1 MTKFWYALFLLFISL
16 PAHALEFNKYHSQDE
31 IKSWLLDLAKQHP
44 ELVKLK
50 FLGYS
55 QQGREI
61 NYIIIS
67 KHHEQENQ
75 PALYFNGTHHG
86 NEKSSTES
94 ILGLIDFIIDNRSE
108 PVVSEIL
115 DQYAIYLQPIVN
127 PDGHALHSRMD
138 SVGRD
143 PNRDYSFPERDEQES
158 FKIQDVRLVK
168 SLVDQVK
175 FRAAGAFHS
184 GLEAI
189 LWPWCF
195 TPQRNAENDTFY
207 TLSKMTA
214 DAMGISRYAQ
224 SYSDYPTRGEFI
236 DYVFMAH
243 GTLALTFEVSPEPTP
258 AAPRLAHYVQRSVK
272 GALAFMRGVMA
283 LDRGNLRIQAAP
295 DSKLVSK
302 VDFDFKAWKKTE

>member
-1 MTKFWYALFLLFISL
+1 M
-16 PAHALEFNKYHSQDE
+16 
-31 IKSWLLDLAKQHP
+31 
-44 ELVKLK
+44 
-50 FLGYS
+50 
-55 QQGREI
+55 
-61 NYIIIS
+61 
-67 KHHEQENQ
+67 

-94 ILGLIDFIIDNRSE
+94 ILGLIDFIVENRNE
-108 PVVSEIL
+108 PTVSEIL
-115 DQYAIYLQPIVN
+115 DHYSIYLQPIVN

-143 PNRDYSFPERDEQES
+143 PNRDYSFPERDEQDS
-158 FKIQDVRLVK
+158 FKIQDIRLVR

-184 GLEAI
+184 GMEAI

-207 TLSKMTA
+207 TLSKITA
-214 DAMGISRYAQ
+214 GAMGISRFTQ

-258 AAPRLAHYVQRSVK
+258 PATRLAYYVQRSVK
-272 GALAFMRGVMA
+272 GSMAFMRAVMA
-283 LDRGNLRIQAAP
+283 LDRGSLPIQAAP
-295 DSKLVSK
+295 DAKTARK
-302 VDFDFKAWKKTE
+302 VEFDAKAWKKAE

>member
-1 MTKFWYALFLLFISL
+1 MTRLWYALFLLFISL
-16 PAHALEFNKYHSQDE
+16 PAHALEFNKYHTQEE
-31 IKSWLLDLAKQHP
+31 IKSWMLDLAKKHQD
-44 ELVKLK
+44 LVKFK

-61 NYIIIS
+61 NYLIIS
-67 KHHEQENQ
+67 KQTGQENL

-94 ILGLIDFIIDNRSE
+94 ILGLIDFIIDNRNE
-108 PVVSEIL
+108 PSVSEIL
-115 DQYAIYLQPIVN
+115 DNYTIYLQPIVN

-143 PNRDYSFPERDEQES
+143 PNRDYSFPERDEQDS
-158 FKIQDVRLVK
+158 FKIQDIRLVK

-195 TPQRNAENDTFY
+195 TPQRNAEVDTFY
-207 TLSKMTA
+207 TLSKLTA
-214 DAMGISRYAQ
+214 GAMGINRFTQ

-243 GTLALTFEVSPEPTP
+243 GTLALTFEVSAEPTP
-258 AAPRLAHYVQRSVK
+258 PASRLSFYVQRSVK
-272 GALAFMRGVMA
+272 GAMTFMRAVMA
-283 LDRGNLRIQAAP
+283 LDRGTLQIQSAP
-295 DSKLVSK
+295 DPKLVNK
-302 VDFDFKAWKKTE
+302 IDIDFNAWKKTE

>member
-1 MTKFWYALFLLFISL
+1 MTRLWYALFLLFISL
-16 PAHALEFNKYHSQDE
+16 PAHALEFNKYHTQEE
-31 IKSWLLDLAKQHP
+31 IKSWMLDLAKKHQD
-44 ELVKLK
+44 LVKFK

-61 NYIIIS
+61 NYLIIS
-67 KHHEQENQ
+67 KQTGQENL

-94 ILGLIDFIIDNRSE
+94 ILGLIDFIVDNRNE
-108 PVVSEIL
+108 PYVSEIL
-115 DQYAIYLQPIVN
+115 DNYTIYLQPIVN

-143 PNRDYSFPERDEQES
+143 PNRDYSFPERDEQDS
-158 FKIQDVRLVK
+158 FKIQDIRLVK

-207 TLSKMTA
+207 TLSKLTA
-214 DAMGISRYAQ
+214 GAMGISRFTQ

-243 GTLALTFEVSPEPTP
+243 GTLALTFEVSEETTP
-258 AAPRLAHYVQRSVK
+258 PASRLPFYVQRSVK
-272 GALAFMRGVMA
+272 GAMTFMRGVMA
-283 LDRGNLRIQAAP
+283 LDRGTLRIQSAP
-295 DSKLVSK
+295 DPKLVSK
-302 VDFDFKAWKKTE
+302 IDIDFNAGKKTE